1 MAFAADG
8 TGRHHIFSSAII
20 IRRVSRLC
28 VAFVDVSFIDWPLS
42 LSLSIRGGWRKEE
55 GRFLSWLLNI
65 IIIVVVFSLHSLLS
79 SSTRRARAF

>member
-42 LSLSIRGGWRKEE
+42 LSPFEE
-55 GRFLSWLLNI
+55 GGGK
-65 IIIVVVFSLHSLLS
+65 
-79 SSTRRARAF
+79 RRAAFFHGC